1 MHVGWRGETP
11 DMLTISPPSSDDFS
25 LRVLKRMNWFR
36 KEMAKAEQGTLD
48 VEELKSI
55 RRAILKSL
63 EELKTLH
70 EARH

>member
-1 MHVGWRGETP
+1 
-11 DMLTISPPSSDDFS
+11 
-25 LRVLKRMNWFR
+25 MNWFR
-36 KEMAKAEQGTLD
+36 KEMAKAEQGALD